1 MSSSHTP
8 AGTPDP
14 RSRVTRRALFV
25 WGAAVLFYV
34 IAITGRTSFGVA
46 GVDAIEHFEVD
57 ASRIAVFTSV
67 QIGVYALAQI
77 PVGLLIDRF
86 GSRKV
91 LVIGAIMMGLGQIL
105 LGFTGNYWV
114 ALGARVLIG
123 AGDAS
128 AFLSVMR
135 LIPFWFP
142 ARITPLFGQLSASIG
157 QIGQFISAV
166 PFLALLSAQGW
177 TAAFVTLGAVGILIA
192 IAAGVAISDAPDDD
206 SGAEDTPAIT
216 TPDGQAPK
224 KSPTGFF
231 TTLSTVLK
239 HPLCWQAFFI
249 HWSGML
255 NQIVFTLL
263 WGVPLMTLGMG
274 LSNTQVGVV
283 LTINTI
289 ASIAAG
295 PMLGFISS
303 RTGRNRDLAVL
314 MLAGFNGLGWTIF
327 LLSPDARGMA
337 AIVAVN
343 IVMAVFTPVSNFGFD
358 NIRARVN
365 RKVVA
370 TGTGLGNMGG
380 FLAGMV
386 AAQLVGV
393 VLDLSSHGD
402 AYEWSDFR
410 VAWIAVLAI
419 WGTGMTGVYLTRLW
433 VRRWERGQ
441 GETGVKI
448 IDQS

>member
-46 GVDAIEHFEVD
+46 GVDAIERFEVD

-91 LVIGAIMMGLGQIL
+91 LVIGAIMMGLGQVL

-142 ARITPLFGQLSASIG
+142 ARITPLFAQLSASIG

-192 IAAGVAISDAPDDD
+192 IAAGVAISDAPDND

-314 MLAGFNGLGWTIF
+314 VLAGFNGLGWTIF

-343 IVMAVFTPVSNFGFD
+343 IVMAMFTPVSNFGFD

-402 AYEWSDFR
+402 TYEWSDFR

-419 WGTGMTGVYLTRLW
+419 WGTGMAGIYLTRLW